1 MNEEILT
8 AQEAADFLKVQVGY
22 IYQLKAQKR
31 IPFHYVGKTVRFLKT
46 ELIEWLKEST
56 IKN

>member
-22 IYQLKAQKR
+22 IYQLKADKR
-31 IPFHYVGKTVRFLKT
+31 IPFHYAGKTVRFLKT

-56 IKN
+56 TKN

>member
-1 MNEEILT
+1 MNEEVLT

-22 IYQLKAQKR
+22 IYQLRASHR
-31 IPFHYVGKTVRFLKT
+31 IPFHYAGKTVRFLKS

-56 IKN
+56 VKN

>member
-31 IPFHYVGKTVRFLKT
+31 IPFHYAGKTVRFLKT

-56 IKN
+56 TKN